1 MAAGQERVQR
11 LHPFR
16 QASRSLRIVEKG
28 NTGIREKIAPRGQ
41 RKRQKKRGSSI
52 IPAEIAAKSRTAAL
66 PVVGIVIFCSMEKT
80 VHGLQDAITSACSD
94 MHKYKIR
101 ISTPNFPYRKK
112 TAIFFGISGNRFAPF
127 FPRFLLISR
136 RNLEKS
142 Q

>member
-52 IPAEIAAKSRTAAL
+52 IPAEIAAKSPIAAL
-66 PVVGIVIFCSMEKT
+66 PLVGIASFAGIGGLIEDIVVT
-80 VHGLQDAITSACSD
+80 VLGGYLYH
-94 MHKYKIR
+94 
-101 ISTPNFPYRKK
+101 
-112 TAIFFGISGNRFAPF
+112 
-127 FPRFLLISR
+127 
-136 RNLEKS
+136 
-142 Q
+142 